1 MNKVLLV
8 TDNERILR
16 PAATQLEAQEWE
28 VYLANSENEVFEF
41 CVTARPSMVI
51 VDVEMGDAEAFKC
64 IGTARVLYP
73 DLYIVAITRGSKD
86 KLWPGAAA
94 VCGANRFVDGP
105 ASKSNLAESV
115 EGGLSQGLINPTSPP
130 DTEECGWFETS
141 ALTENGEY
149 L

>member
-16 PAATQLEAQEWE
+16 PAATRLEAQEWE
-28 VYLANSENEVFEF
+28 VYLASSENEVFDS
-41 CVTARPSMVI
+41 CVTLRPSMVI
-51 VDVEMGDAEAFKC
+51 VDVEMGGAEAFRC

-73 DLYIVAITRGSKD
+73 DLYIVAITRGGKD

-105 ASKSNLAESV
+105 VSKSNLAESV
-115 EGGLSQGLINPTSPP
+115 ESGFSQGLINPTSPP

>member
-28 VYLANSENEVFEF
+28 VYLANSENEVFES
-41 CVTARPSMVI
+41 CVTARPSMAI

-73 DLYIVAITRGSKD
+73 DLFIVAITSGGKD

-105 ASKSNLAESV
+105 VSKSNLAESV
-115 EGGLSQGLINPTSPP
+115 ESGFAQGLINPTSPP

-141 ALTENGEY
+141 ALIENGEY